1 MGKILSCLVI
11 TCLAVVWSG
20 LARDR
25 VFVETQD
32 QINAQTGVSY
42 TFLSQRWLTEE
53 ELKQFKD
60 AHGLTLTVRMRFS
73 NHGKNPVYFLAKSAG
88 SLIPE
93 GYRSFR
99 KVGDTKW
106 QYLPQSR
113 GREGAPGSEF
123 TGVAYTWLQLP
134 AGASIEFETFDWSR
148 DDEEHALSAFVKTDM
163 DSKPVEVIS
172 NIFRPLSK
180 EKETQ

>member
-1 MGKILSCLVI
+1 MAKILCCFVV
-11 TCLAVVWSG
+11 TCLAALWSG
-20 LARDR
+20 TSAEQQDR
-25 VFVETQD
+25 
-32 QINAQTGVSY
+32 ASAPGVSY
-42 TFLSQRWLTEE
+42 TFLSQRWLTKD

-60 AHGLTLTVRMRFS
+60 VHGLSIAVRMRFS
-73 NHGKNPVYFLAKSAG
+73 NQGKDPVYYLARSAG
-88 SLIPE
+88 SVIPE

-99 KVGDTKW
+99 KVGDPNW

-134 AGASIEFETFDWSR
+134 AGASIEFETFDWSKS
-148 DDEEHALSAFVKTDM
+148 DEEHALSAFVKKDM

-172 NIFRPLSK
+172 DIFRPLLK
-180 EKETQ
+180 VNGTR